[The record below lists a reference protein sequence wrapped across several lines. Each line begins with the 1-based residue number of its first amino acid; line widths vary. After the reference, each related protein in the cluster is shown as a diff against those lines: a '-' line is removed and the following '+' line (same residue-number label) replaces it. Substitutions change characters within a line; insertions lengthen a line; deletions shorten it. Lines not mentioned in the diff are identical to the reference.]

1 MIWII
6 AILGSAFFFA
16 LNHIFRKKIL
26 ESANVTDMMILTCS
40 IGFLIMLPFLK
51 FIDFNVSSRNLFLIL
66 LASAFAF
73 GGSFLLNVAYKRCEI
88 STVSPLLNMNP
99 LFVILL
105 SYFILGEVLNSK
117 QFMGVLLIL
126 IGGYIITLEKIRY
139 FLRPFTSMPK
149 KYFLIVFSTLVLW
162 TFCPV
167 LNRIVLLE
175 VDSITYLFFFTM
187 FIFCIQIVLL
197 ISKNRFRAVIA
208 LAREKWPLLI
218 ITSLFMDTSDFLHLT
233 AIAIPTAMVS
243 LVMPVKRMSNL
254 FTVILG
260 GNLFK
265 EKNLTVKSIA
275 CAIMLAGLFVIG
287 LYS

>member
-1 MIWII
+1 MTWII

-26 ESANVTDMMILTCS
+26 ESANVIDMMTLTCAIS
-40 IGFLIMLPFLK
+40 FLIMLPFWK
-51 FIDFNVSSRNLFLIL
+51 FIDFNVSSRNLFLIM
-66 LASAFAF
+66 LASASAF

-88 STVSPLLNMNP
+88 STVSPLLNINP

-105 SYFILGEVLNSK
+105 SYFILGEVLNGK

-126 IGGYIITLEKIRY
+126 IGGYIVTLEKIRY
-139 FLRPFTSMPK
+139 FFRPFTSMPK

-175 VDSITYLFFFTM
+175 IDSITYHLFFTM
-187 FIFCIQIVLL
+187 FISCFQIILP
-197 ISKNRFRAVIA
+197 ISKNRFRNVIA

-218 ITSLFMDTSDFLHLT
+218 MTSLFLDISDFLHLT
-233 AIAIPTAMVS
+233 AIAIPTAVVS
-243 LVMPVKRMSNL
+243 LVIPVKRISNL
-254 FTVILG
+254 FTIILG
-260 GNLFK
+260 GNLFN
-265 EKNLTVKSIA
+265 EKNLIVKSIA
-275 CAIMLAGLFVIG
+275 CAIMLAGLLVIG

>member
-1 MIWII
+1 MTWII

-26 ESANVTDMMILTCS
+26 ESANVIDMMTLTCAIS
-40 IGFLIMLPFLK
+40 FLIMLPFWK
-51 FIDFNVSSRNLFLIL
+51 FIDFNVSSRNLFLIM
-66 LASAFAF
+66 LASASAF

-88 STVSPLLNMNP
+88 STVSPLLNINP

-105 SYFILGEVLNSK
+105 SYFILGEVLNGK

-126 IGGYIITLEKIRY
+126 IGGYIVTLEKIRY
-139 FLRPFTSMPK
+139 FFRPFTSMPK

-175 VDSITYLFFFTM
+175 IDSITYLFFFTM
-187 FIFCIQIVLL
+187 FIFCFQIVLP
-197 ISKNRFRAVIA
+197 ISKNRFRNVIA

-218 ITSLFMDTSDFLHLT
+218 MTSLFLDISDFLHLT
-233 AIAIPTAMVS
+233 AIAIPTAVVS
-243 LVMPVKRMSNL
+243 LVIPVKRISNL
-254 FTVILG
+254 FTIILG
-260 GNLFK
+260 GNLFN
-265 EKNLTVKSIA
+265 EKNLIVKSIA
-275 CAIMLAGLFVIG
+275 CTIMLAGLLVIG

>member
-1 MIWII
+1 MTWII

-26 ESANVTDMMILTCS
+26 ESANVIDMMTLTCGIS
-40 IGFLIMLPFLK
+40 FLIMLPFWK
-51 FIDFNVSSRNLFLIL
+51 FIDFNVSSRNLFLIM
-66 LASAFAF
+66 LASASAF

-88 STVSPLLNMNP
+88 STVSPLLNINP

-105 SYFILGEVLNSK
+105 SYFILGEVLNGK

-126 IGGYIITLEKIRY
+126 IGGYIVTLEKIRY
-139 FLRPFTSMPK
+139 FFRPFTSMPK

-175 VDSITYLFFFTM
+175 IDSITYLFFFTM
-187 FIFCIQIVLL
+187 FIFCFQIVLP
-197 ISKNRFRAVIA
+197 ISKNRFRNVIA

-218 ITSLFMDTSDFLHLT
+218 MTSLFLDISDFLHLT
-233 AIAIPTAMVS
+233 AIAIPTAVVS
-243 LVMPVKRMSNL
+243 LVIPVKRISNL
-254 FTVILG
+254 FTIILG
-260 GNLFK
+260 GNLFN
-265 EKNLTVKSIA
+265 EKNLIVKSIA
-275 CAIMLAGLFVIG
+275 CTIMLAGLLVIG

>member
-26 ESANVTDMMILTCS
+26 ESANVIDMMILTCS

-51 FIDFNVSSRNLFLIL
+51 FIDFNVSSRNLLLIL

-73 GGSFLLNVAYKRCEI
+73 GGSLLLNIAYKRCEI

-105 SYFILGEVLNSK
+105 SYFILGEVLNGK

-139 FLRPFTSMPK
+139 FFRPFTSMPK

-218 ITSLFMDTSDFLHLT
+218 MTSLFMDISDFLHLT

-243 LVMPVKRMSNL
+243 LVMPVKRISNL